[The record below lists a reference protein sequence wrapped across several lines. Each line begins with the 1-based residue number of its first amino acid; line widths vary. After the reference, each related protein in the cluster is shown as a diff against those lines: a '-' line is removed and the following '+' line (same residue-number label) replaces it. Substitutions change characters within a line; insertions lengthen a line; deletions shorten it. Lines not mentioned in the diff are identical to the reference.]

1 MKKNIWLTLLMFSM
15 AVLLL
20 AACSGG
26 SSTETSQTDE
36 KGETQDT
43 EVTEAGDDNNTLTIA
58 LGTDMVSFDVHNHLN
73 TSTEALHDNMF
84 NYLFKRDNDTGE
96 INPELVDTYDVID
109 DITWEFTL
117 KDGVQF
123 HNGDPLT
130 SEDVKFS
137 LERVATDDSLL
148 DHANYRQI
156 KEVEVIDELS
166 FRIITHNPQP
176 ALLNRISR
184 IGSAILPVGYIEEH
198 GFDHFLANP
207 VGTGPYKFVEWVR
220 DDRIVFEPFEDY
232 YEGKV
237 DTWEKVVFR
246 VIPENSTRVNEL
258 LTGGVDIAVN
268 IPPSEWERVNANEGT
283 AMQSETSNRTLMLF
297 LRSTEGYPTSDVRV
311 RQAIDLAID
320 NAAITENVLMGA
332 GTTTL
337 TRVAPGNFG
346 FHEELYGKY
355 NYDLDQAKA
364 LLEEAG
370 YPDGFEMTL
379 HSPRGRY
386 LQDAQVAEMVG
397 GMLAP
402 IGIKVNIDFME
413 WSNFVEMRNAK
424 TNKDAYLL
432 GLGNSMFDADNA
444 LDWYRSERFVGETD
458 YKNEEVDR
466 LLAEAS
472 QNMDI
477 DEREAQYKRIQEI
490 LAEEVPHIILHQES
504 INIGVSDRV
513 NFIPTMDEMIYVP
526 TVTKK

>member
-1 MKKNIWLTLLMFSM
+1 MKKNLWLTLMIFSLG
-15 AVLLL
+15 VFILV
-20 AACSGG
+20 ACSGG
-26 SSTETSQTDE
+26 SQETSKTDDEE
-36 KGETQDT
+36 KTPDS
-43 EVTEAGDDNNTLTIA
+43 EVTEAGDDNTTLTIA
-58 LGTDMVSFDVHNHLN
+58 MGTDIVSFDVHDHLN
-73 TSTEALHDNMF
+73 TSTEAVHDNMF
-84 NYLFKRDNDTGE
+84 NYLFKRDNETGE
-96 INPELVDTYDVID
+96 IKPELVDTYENID
-109 DITWEFTL
+109 ETTWEFKL
-117 KDGVQF
+117 KEGVLF

-130 SEDVKFS
+130 TEDVKYS
-137 LERVATDDSLL
+137 LERVAYDDGLR

-156 KEVEVIDELS
+156 KEVEIIDELN
-166 FRIITHNPQP
+166 FKIITHNPEP

-184 IGSAILPVGYIEEH
+184 IGSGILPAKYIEEN

-207 VGTGPYKFVEWVR
+207 VGTGPYQFVEWVR

-232 YEGKV
+232 FEGKV

-268 IPPSEWERVNANEGT
+268 VPPSEWERVDANDGT
-283 AMQSETSNRTLMLF
+283 SMKSETSNRTLMLF

-311 RQAIDLAID
+311 RQAIDYAID
-320 NAAITENVLMGA
+320 NKAITENVLNGA

-346 FHEELYGKY
+346 FHEDLYGKY
-355 NYDLDQAKA
+355 NYDLEKAKA

-397 GMLAP
+397 GMLAAV
-402 IGIKVNIDFME
+402 GIKVNIDFLE
-413 WSNFVEMRNAK
+413 WSNFVEMRAAK
-424 TNKDAYLL
+424 TNKDAYML

-444 LDWYRSERFVGETD
+444 LDWYRSARFEGETD

-466 LLAEAS
+466 LLAEAV

-477 DEREAQYKRIQEI
+477 EEREQQYKQIQEI
-490 LAEEVPHIILHQES
+490 LVEEVPHIILHQES
-504 INIGVSDRV
+504 INIGISDRI
-513 NFIPTMDEMIYVP
+513 NYTPTMDEMLYVP